1 MNAYLQK
8 RLFHGFACLHMLH
21 HAAEEPFY
29 GSWMLEE
36 LREHGY
42 QISPGTLYPILH
54 ALEKEELLQRTDKN
68 VDGKIRKYYSITPA
82 GSEALKS
89 ARGYLDE
96 LVREVGGK
104 EHSND

>member
-8 RLFHGFACLHMLH
+8 RLFHGFACLHILH
-21 HAAEEPFY
+21 HAAEAPFY

-36 LREHGY
+36 LGEHGY
-42 QISPGTLYPILH
+42 QISPGTLYPLLH
-54 ALEKEELLQRTDKN
+54 ALEKEGLLKRADKN
-68 VDGKIRKYYSITPA
+68 VDGKIRKYYSITPS
-82 GSEALKS
+82 GIEALRD

-104 EHSND
+104 EYSND